1 MIRSASESK
10 MSTRTLLV
18 FVGRR
23 PEAAPTFILSDA
35 GRILQRGVLQV
46 GQIPPLDGA
55 RVVVIVPGEHTT
67 ARWLSL
73 PPSRDREARTAA
85 RLLMEEHLAA
95 SDDLHVAV
103 GPYEDGKRVGVVVSR
118 SALQAW
124 RTEAVLHGLEPDV
137 VVPDM
142 LLAPAPRDD
151 VLQVASLDGMTLVMG
166 QELAMTSEPDAAALV
181 VEGRPVR
188 QLSDAERE
196 AAFLSGLARPRINLL
211 QGELAGRDAIRPRDF
226 RLAAVLA
233 AALLVSPLIITL
245 AQTIRHEAAAAVL
258 TAKAKREVAAVLPAG
273 TAITD
278 PVAQLDERLAQLT
291 RGTNS
296 FAAQTAALHAALEDL
311 EGAQLESLIFTPDGT
326 LRIAMSHDNYSDVEQ
341 LRVALRRSDLALRE
355 EGSRTE
361 GERLIT
367 DLIVGARP

>member
-55 RVVVIVPGEHTT
+55 RVVVVVPGEHTT

-85 RLLMEEHLAA
+85 RLLLEEHLAA

-103 GPYEDGKRVGVVVSR
+103 GPYEDGRRLAVAVSR

-124 RTEAVLHGLEPDV
+124 RTEAMLHGLETDV
-137 VVPDM
+137 FVPDM
-142 LLAPAPRDD
+142 LLAPAPQDD
-151 VLQVASLDGMTLVMG
+151 TLAIASLDGMTLVFG
-166 QELAMTSEPDAAALV
+166 RDLALTSDPDAAELMI
-181 VEGRPVR
+181 EGRPVHR
-188 QLSDAERE
+188 LSDAERE
-196 AAFLSGLARPRINLL
+196 AAFLRGLERPRINLL
-211 QGELAGRDAIRPRDF
+211 QGDAPGRGAIRPRDF

-233 AALLVSPLIITL
+233 AALLLSPLIITL

-258 TAKAKREVAAVLPAG
+258 MAKAKRQVAAALPAG
-273 TAITD
+273 TAVTD
-278 PVAQLDERLAQLT
+278 PAAQLDERLAQLT
-291 RGTNS
+291 RGTNG
-296 FAAQTAALHAALEDL
+296 FAAQAAALYAALEGLD
-311 EGAQLESLIFTPDGT
+311 GAQLESLIFTPDGT